1 MKNNLIEEDIV
12 RIKKLINNVLKERF
26 ELIKDENIISEAPI
40 IPTLLNKYLGAGVVS
55 KLETSMGDDVIKN
68 LEALFVK
75 SQSNF
80 TKNSLGKIIVKS
92 ASGTEVEMRT
102 ISAALDAI
110 AKGKMTV
117 DDVVKLLPRKLKDG
131 TDFRTIFDTQLRNA
145 KPKPKPS
152 TNTGTPKP
160 NTTSGSS
167 TASNSLAMPNPKTPT
182 SIPNPNNISRA
193 DIDAIIKR
201 NVSNPRFEEFML
213 ILDEIPMSDKVRN
226 IMINS
231 FDTVGKDP
239 IKAMA
244 YARELSQQL
253 NEQKYGWI
261 KRLLSKG
268 AKDPSKTISIAGKTI
283 ATGTFWY
290 VTVIA
295 VLSLGGLALGWVNY
309 IKKALP
315 EAPKD
320 GKDDLLKS
328 TDNSQ
333 TRGIGDIPQN

>member
-1 MKNNLIEEDIV
+1 MKNNLIEEDII
-12 RIKKLINNVLKERF
+12 RIKKLIKNVLNERF
-26 ELIKDENIISEAPI
+26 ELIKDENIITEQVYP
-40 IPTLLNKYLGAGVVS
+40 LLTKYLSKGVAS
-55 KLETSMGDDVIKN
+55 KLETSMGDDVMKN
-68 LEALFVK
+68 LESLFARSEV
-75 SQSNF
+75 NF
-80 TKNSLGKIIVKS
+80 AKNSLGKIVVKS

-102 ISAALDAI
+102 ISAALDAVS
-110 AKGKMTV
+110 KGTMKV

-131 TDFRTIFDTQLRNA
+131 TDFRTIIDSQLKNA
-145 KPKPKPS
+145 KPKPKPTPN
-152 TNTGTPKP
+152 TNT
-160 NTTSGSS
+160 NTTGGSS
-167 TASNSLAMPNPKTPT
+167 TSSNSLAMPNPKTPT

-320 GKDDLLKS
+320 EKDDLLKS

>member
-102 ISAALDAI
+102 ISAALDAVS
-110 AKGKMTV
+110 KGRMTV

-145 KPKPKPS
+145 KPKPKLKPN
-152 TNTGTPKP
+152 TNT

-167 TASNSLAMPNPKTPT
+167 TTSNSGTQPFGPRKNNSSLSNPKEILKDPVLIEKNLSDLRKGYYKFNLFESQVDLVPGFSTNARNYVKLNYLEST
-182 SIPNPNNISRA
+182 ETVIA
-193 DIDAIIKR
+193 QLKDARIELFSAKFGLLA
-201 NVSNPRFEEFML
+201 S
-213 ILDEIPMSDKVRN
+213 
-226 IMINS
+226 
-231 FDTVGKDP
+231 TVGKLLRNP
-239 IKAMA
+239 VKTAKWTIGALFALYLIKTGYGIYGIADKKTDSG
-244 YARELSQQL
+244 L
-253 NEQKYGWI
+253 KYLDKIIPGGETNNTEPEKNNDVDW
-261 KRLLSKG
+261 SKY
-268 AKDPSKTISIAGKTI
+268 K
-283 ATGTFWY
+283 
-290 VTVIA
+290 
-295 VLSLGGLALGWVNY
+295 
-309 IKKALP
+309 
-315 EAPKD
+315 
-320 GKDDLLKS
+320 
-328 TDNSQ
+328 
-333 TRGIGDIPQN
+333 PQN